1 MIKQKITTMEIIV
14 YPNLGIIDIVE
25 VDENGN
31 VSVSTAQPQK
41 SDTELQN
48 GR

>member
-1 MIKQKITTMEIIV
+1 MEIIV

-31 VSVSTAQPQK
+31 VAVSTAQPQN